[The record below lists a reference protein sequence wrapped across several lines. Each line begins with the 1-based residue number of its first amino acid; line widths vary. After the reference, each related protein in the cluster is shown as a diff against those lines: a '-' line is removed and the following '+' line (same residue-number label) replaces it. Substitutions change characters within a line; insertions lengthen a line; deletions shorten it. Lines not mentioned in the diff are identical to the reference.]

1 MSDSPEAIR
10 ANIESTRRELG
21 MDVDALA
28 DKVTPS
34 KIVGRQTD
42 KVRGALGSVRDRVM
56 GAADDAGSSIHGAG
70 SSLKGTGSD
79 VVSGVSDAGHQA
91 VAKAQGN
98 PLAVGLIAFGAGLLL
113 SSLIPASSKEKDL
126 AASVKDQAQPLIDE
140 ATSVAKDVGQQLK
153 EPAQEAVA
161 AVKDTATDAASNV
174 KDAATGAAE
183 NVGDRARDAR
193 ENVTEQQ

>member
-140 ATSVAKDVGQQLK
+140 ATSVAKDVGEQLK